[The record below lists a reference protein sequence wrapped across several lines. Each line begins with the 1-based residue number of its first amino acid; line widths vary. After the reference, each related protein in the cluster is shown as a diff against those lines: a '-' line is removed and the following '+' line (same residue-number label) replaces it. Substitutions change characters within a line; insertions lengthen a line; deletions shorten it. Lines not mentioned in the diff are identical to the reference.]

1 MKQKLTAILFL
12 SCSFFFGQNSIT
24 TTSTIAGS
32 TTMYT
37 FNLTA
42 GSGGQDWN
50 AISAMVVPGSTLP
63 NFTPN
68 ASPASTSDIDVFL
81 NGSTT
86 EATGYLRNFG
96 NGELKIDIPQTLPQ
110 GTTIKVIIKNVIN
123 PSAANNL
130 TAKIAFQNIS
140 YIDLNNFSNNFNI
153 TAGTLATSENT
164 FSKNKIE
171 IYPNPTS
178 DFIRLT
184 THYSKGQYKINNL
197 NGQLILAGEY
207 NNKDIDVRELPVGI
221 YFLNFDNQ
229 SIKFLKK

>member
-1 MKQKLTAILFL
+1 MKQKLSAILLL
-12 SCSFFFGQNSIT
+12 SSAIIFGQNSIT
-24 TTSTIAGS
+24 TTSTSVGA
-32 TTMYT
+32 TTTYT

-42 GSGGQDWN
+42 GSGGETWN
-50 AISAMVVPGSTLP
+50 AVSAYVVQGSTLP
-63 NFTPN
+63 FFPPN

-86 EATGYLRNFG
+86 EATGYLRNLG
-96 NGELKIDIPQTLPQ
+96 NGEVKIDIPQAVPQ

-123 PSAANNL
+123 PSTSGNL
-130 TAKIAFQNIS
+130 PAKIAFQNS
-140 YIDLNNFSNNFNI
+140 NYVDLNSFSNNFNI

-164 FSKNKIE
+164 FSKNKTE
-171 IYPNPTS
+171 VYPNPTT

-184 THYSKGQYKINNL
+184 NLQSKVHYKINNL

-207 NNKDIDVRELPVGI
+207 DNKGIDVRELPAGI
-221 YFLNFDNQ
+221 YILNYDQQ